1 MEVIILKT
9 GIFCLILLL
18 YDLMYVVR
26 TKLLRRDWEDI
37 KTSLYAGNALMIIVD
52 LGIVLSWD
60 LK

>member
-1 MEVIILKT
+1 
-9 GIFCLILLL
+9 
-18 YDLMYVVR
+18 MYVVR
-26 TKLLRRDWEDI
+26 AKLLRRDWEDI